1 VRLRNFYSRV
11 YGTRRSRGTGGRW
24 ATIGFVGGVVAGLVL
39 WSLQMKRSQ
48 RDLFSKSPIKRLA
61 ALGYLGG
68 QSGIEAAHL
77 LAEYCQWEKHPML
90 KKRANKLLSRMR
102 ARLV

>member
-1 VRLRNFYSRV
+1 MRLGRLYDRV
-11 YGTRRSRGTGGRW
+11 YGKRRSRGAGGRW

-39 WSLQMKRSQ
+39 WSIQMKRSQ

-68 QSGIEAAHL
+68 QPGIETAHL
-77 LAEYCQWEKHPML
+77 LADYCRWEKNPML
-90 KKRANKLLSRMR
+90 LKRANKLLSRMR
-102 ARLV
+102 AGLV